1 MEQRREREF
10 YGFVPMR
17 DDGIL
22 LLDFLAS
29 RYSRFDRS
37 GWKDAIEKGKIRV
50 EGAIITSPLFPLKK
64 HARISYFPGELPEPE
79 ADPTFRVHYEDEFF
93 LVLEKSGNLCVHPTG
108 PFYKNTLWYQA
119 SSLFGELRFVQ
130 RLDKETSGLLLAAR
144 SREAAAAVNNGRT
157 LFHKEYLV
165 LVHGDFH
172 GTVHAKGRLVRDER
186 SSVGKKKR
194 FLFADNSGNTLGES
208 AETILVRERAVP
220 PGMTLVR
227 ALPVTGRQHQIR
239 ATLFSLG
246 FPVAG
251 DKLYGRDE
259 NLFRKISKGG
269 FTEEEKRLLIL
280 PRQALHCAVL
290 RFVHPF
296 TGREISCSCEADFGG
311 QAGVIPPPPLSD
323 GHRSCTPSAR
333 SLP

>member
-1 MEQRREREF
+1 MEWRREREF
-10 YGFVPMR
+10 YSFVPLR

-29 RYSRFDRS
+29 RYSRFDRE
-37 GWKDAIEKGKIRV
+37 GWTREIEGGRVLVEGKIVTAPRFV
-50 EGAIITSPLFPLKK
+50 LKK
-64 HARISYFPGELPEPE
+64 HEKVSYFPGELPEPE
-79 ADPTFRVHYEDEFF
+79 ADLAFKVHYEDDFF

-119 SSLFGELRFVQ
+119 SSLYGELKFVQ
-130 RLDKETSGLLLAAR
+130 RLDKETSGLLVAAR
-144 SREAAAAVNNGRT
+144 SREAAAALANGKT

-172 GTVHAKGRLVRDER
+172 GTVHAKGRLVPDER
-186 SSVGKKKR
+186 SSIGKKKR
-194 FLFADNSGNTLGES
+194 FLFAGNSGNTLGEA
-208 AETILVRERAVP
+208 AETILIRERAVP

-246 FPVAG
+246 FPVVG

-259 NLFRKISKGG
+259 NLFRKISEGS
-269 FTEEEKRLLIL
+269 FTEEEKRLLVL

-290 RFVHPF
+290 GFVHPF
-296 TGREISCSCEADFGG
+296 TGKEILCRCEADFGG
-311 QAGVIPPPPLSD
+311 DPTA
-323 GHRSCTPSAR
+323 
-333 SLP
+333 

>member
-1 MEQRREREF
+1 MEWHREREF
-10 YGFVPMR
+10 YSFVPLG

-29 RYSRFDRS
+29 RYSRFDRE
-37 GWKDAIEKGKIRV
+37 GWTREIEGGRVLVEGKIV
-50 EGAIITSPLFPLKK
+50 TSPLFPLKK
-64 HARISYFPGELPEPE
+64 HGKISYFPGELPEPE
-79 ADPTFRVHYEDEFF
+79 ADLAFKVHYEDEFL

-119 SSLFGELRFVQ
+119 SALYGELKFVQ
-130 RLDKETSGLLLAAR
+130 RLDKETSGLLVAAR
-144 SREAAAAVNNGRT
+144 SREAAAVLANGKT

-172 GTVHAKGRLVRDER
+172 GTVHAKGRLIRDER
-186 SSVGKKKR
+186 SSIGKKKR
-194 FLFADNSGNTLGES
+194 FLFAGNSGNTLGEA
-208 AETILVRERAVP
+208 AETILIRERTVP

-246 FPVAG
+246 FPVVG

-259 NLFRKISKGG
+259 NLFRKISEGS
-269 FTEEEKRLLIL
+269 FTEEEKRLLVL

-290 RFVHPF
+290 GFVHPF
-296 TGREISCSCEADFGG
+296 TGKEILCRCEADFGG
-311 QAGVIPPPPLSD
+311 DPTA
-323 GHRSCTPSAR
+323 
-333 SLP
+333 